1 MKDKSKSSLQWN
13 SNSLKKKKNIT
24 IKLNKNRRIQKDI
37 VYKGKNK
44 HINLARNIA

>member
-1 MKDKSKSSLQWN
+1 MEQQQKEKKKVTIMLNKSS
-13 SNSLKKKKNIT
+13 
-24 IKLNKNRRIQKDI
+24 RIQKDI